1 MSAVLCGAFLLLAGL
16 AAGQGLPPGCNP
28 DSVGEQL
35 AQLGLSLDENA
46 TWTGPVRRAEAQ
58 DVDFAFYEFGN
69 ASGPTV
75 VSINGFGT
83 TMAEW
88 GPILPQLLAQD
99 SRVFMFDNPGQGLS
113 IDYSNKPLTIER
125 MAAATVALLDEAG
138 INGKGASKPVLLGWS
153 MGGMVAL
160 SMAQQQTDKWSG
172 LVLVD
177 TAAGGPDMVYPDAAT
192 VEALTCCNGTEA
204 NQVLFNY
211 SSPSGLAGA
220 CTFDVG
226 AGWMSLA
233 LGEGYPNATTSAA
246 QAEAAY
252 AFEQSNGTYT
262 ALPSITLPTL
272 VVTGSDDLVI
282 PPENAQT
289 LADRLP
295 NAQLYEIPDAGHG
308 AWAQDTAQFALRVQQ
323 FLSSPEGP
331 AGPPAAPPPEATP
344 TRASAA
350 LPACGGLSLASAAL
364 VITMALLL

>member
-1 MSAVLCGAFLLLAGL
+1 MMARRLPLLLLAGL

-35 AQLGLSLDENA
+35 AELGLSLDPNA
-46 TWTGPVRRAEAQ
+46 TWTGPLLKAEAD
-58 DVDFAFYEFGN
+58 DVDFAYFEFGN

-75 VSINGFGT
+75 VLINGFGT

-99 SRVFMFDNPGQGLS
+99 SHVFMFDNPGQGLS
-113 IDYSNKPLTIER
+113 IDYSQEPLTIER
-125 MAAATVALLDEAG
+125 MAAATTALLEAAG
-138 INGKGASKPVLLGWS
+138 ITGDGAGKPILLGWS

-160 SMAQQQTDKWSG
+160 SMAQQWADKWSG

-177 TAAGGPDMVYPDAAT
+177 TAAGGPDMVLPDAAT

-211 SSPSGLAGA
+211 STPAGLAGA
-220 CTFDVG
+220 CTFEVG
-226 AGWMSLA
+226 AGWMSMA
-233 LGEGYPNATTSAA
+233 LGDWYPNATTSAA

-252 AFEQSNGTYT
+252 AFEQSNSTYA
-262 ALPSITLPTL
+262 ALPAIALPTQ
-272 VVTGSDDLVI
+272 VVAGADDLVI

-295 NAQLYEIPDAGHG
+295 DAQLYEIPDAGHG
-308 AWAQDTAQFALRVQQ
+308 AWVQDTADFASRVKE
-323 FLSSPEGP
+323 FLATLADADGP
-331 AGPPAAPPPEATP
+331 VVTPALAAAPPT
-344 TRASAA
+344 SAA
-350 LPACGGLSLASAAL
+350 PPAFGRTWLAIAAVTVAFAATL
-364 VITMALLL
+364 